1 LVRFYG
7 CEGDSDRVIIMPESH
22 YYKEKMTCR
31 DVFSGASRGNIG
43 SQLIINFY
51 VVSAGR
57 LMFTSNPILLTLNDI
72 LQQHEQATGAIAPLP
87 ACDASPTTQ
96 ALLRAQRQWYGA
108 VAAVDCL
115 LARLGQKADASE
127 PLGLVLSSPTP
138 VLSDPSLWQQY
149 RLGVFAPANLDS
161 TNPLQ
166 LPAAQS
172 SPRRAS
178 APPIAEYPLL
188 TIDPLASEQFCLI
201 WTQELAVVMVFTGED
216 SDRAAFRF
224 SFDPEII
231 TQAWQSLRSRLA
243 LTCPKSLQSLDDCV
257 ADIPLNPPD
266 YRRVS
271 EFSRLMLKNLPD
283 LPLSPE
289 KRPTSDRAHIH
300 SNKVVSLSDLS
311 NHSDE
316 SLPEYELLQAL
327 THEIRTPLTTIRML
341 ARLLLKKGE
350 SLNADVLKRLEAI
363 DQECTE
369 QINRMELIFR
379 AAELES
385 APRHQQNVQLVPI
398 SLKQVIQER
407 IPHWQKQAQRRNVNL
422 DIVLPEKLPTVVS
435 NPAMLDQALAGLMES
450 FTRSLPTG
458 GRMRI
463 QVTTA
468 GHQLKLQLMSPGA
481 ALTNSLKSMGQLL
494 MFQPETGNLSL
505 NLDVTK
511 NLFHALGGKLIV
523 RQRPQKG
530 EELTIFLPLG
540 NVTSD
545 SCSHSFVSKSKE
557 GVGSFIQ

>member
-1 LVRFYG
+1 
-7 CEGDSDRVIIMPESH
+7 
-22 YYKEKMTCR
+22 
-31 DVFSGASRGNIG
+31 
-43 SQLIINFY
+43 
-51 VVSAGR
+51 
-57 LMFTSNPILLTLNDI
+57 MFTSNPILLTLNDI
-72 LQQHEQATGAIAPLP
+72 LKQHEQAAEAIAPLP
-87 ACDASPTTQ
+87 ACEALPTTQ
-96 ALLRAQRQWYGA
+96 ALLRAQQEWYGA
-108 VAAVDCL
+108 IAAVDCL
-115 LARLGQKADASE
+115 LARLSQNVDSSE

-138 VLSDPSLWQQY
+138 VLSDPSLWTQY
-149 RLGVFAPANLDS
+149 RLGIFALASLET
-161 TNPLQ
+161 TNPRQ
-166 LPAAQS
+166 LPAS
-172 SPRRAS
+172 TTSPGRS
-178 APPIAEYPLL
+178 LAPPIAEYPLL

-201 WTQELAVVMVFTGED
+201 WTQKLAVVMVFTAED
-216 SDRAAFRF
+216 SDNAAFRF
-224 SFDPEII
+224 SFDPEVIA
-231 TQAWQSLRSRLA
+231 QAWQSLRSRLA

-257 ADIPLNPPD
+257 AKIPLNPPD
-266 YRRVS
+266 YRIVS
-271 EFSRLMLKNLPD
+271 EFSRLLLKNLPD
-283 LPLSPE
+283 LPLHSE
-289 KRPTSDRAHIH
+289 KRPVNNKRIGDRSHDD
-300 SNKVVSLSDLS
+300 SNSVVSLSGLS
-311 NHSDE
+311 HGSDA

-350 SLNADVLKRLEAI
+350 SLNADALKRLEAI

-458 GRMRI
+458 GKMRV

-540 NVTSD
+540 NVASE
-545 SCSHSFVSKSKE
+545 SCPSPFVSKPKE
-557 GVGSFIQ
+557 GVGSR